1 MASVHLEIAINQPN
15 LMGLVVDVLLNLN
28 QSSKLPAPC
37 GSGIAAQEPS
47 VDAQTPLPDA
57 GLPTVDAAGNGGDNG
72 NSNNQEEGEDNDSLG
87 SFASDQDDL
96 FFSVGGSDHD
106 QDGETEDEGRTG
118 DDGFDEDAVLLRGLM
133 QHDQEASSDVEPTTP
148 IETPPG
154 WEGNV
159 THDDV
164 GEFDRDEPEAKRQKV
179 TDDPTIDSAP
189 SSPTPVP
196 AVPASSSGAP
206 RTRIY
211 SSPDHI
217 LQKISPLPGCRLSL
231 NFNDWR
237 WVSQWRKNLDC
248 DQWLDELKRKS
259 YSQVF
264 SRDDWKEKL
273 RNVHE
278 HAWLKWEIAK
288 DHMGDALKLS
298 ADIVPQA
305 PGEIPETIF
314 DELQA
319 IVDGLQEK
327 KRYYSKKK

>member
-1 MASVHLEIAINQPN
+1 M
-15 LMGLVVDVLLNLN
+15 
-28 QSSKLPAPC
+28 
-37 GSGIAAQEPS
+37 
-47 VDAQTPLPDA
+47 
-57 GLPTVDAAGNGGDNG
+57 DAAGTGVDNG

-87 SFASDQDDL
+87 SFASDEDDL
-96 FFSVGGSDHD
+96 FFSGCGSGHD

-118 DDGFDEDAVLLRGLM
+118 DDSFDAGAVLLRYLM
-133 QHDQEASSDVEPTTP
+133 PHDQEASSDVEPTTP

-159 THDDV
+159 TPDDV
-164 GEFDRDEPEAKRQKV
+164 GEFDGHEPEAKRQKM

-189 SSPTPVP
+189 SPLVP
-196 AVPASSSGAP
+196 ASSSPAHAVPAPSPPVPASSSGAP
-206 RTRIY
+206 RTRVY
-211 SSPDHI
+211 TSPDHI

-237 WVSQWRKNLDC
+237 WVSQWRKNLEC
-248 DQWLDELKRKS
+248 DQWLDELHRKS

-273 RNVHE
+273 CTVHE

-298 ADIVPQA
+298 AGIVPQK
-305 PGEIPETIF
+305 PGEVPEHIF

-327 KRYYSKKK
+327 KRYHSKKK